1 VGAIAELERNLITSG
16 SVPVCGGP
24 SSKAGASDAGRS
36 ISIVQLSSAIAI
48 AD

>member
-1 VGAIAELERNLITSG
+1 MRRAKLEGR
-16 SVPVCGGP
+16 
-24 SSKAGASDAGRS
+24 ASDAGRS